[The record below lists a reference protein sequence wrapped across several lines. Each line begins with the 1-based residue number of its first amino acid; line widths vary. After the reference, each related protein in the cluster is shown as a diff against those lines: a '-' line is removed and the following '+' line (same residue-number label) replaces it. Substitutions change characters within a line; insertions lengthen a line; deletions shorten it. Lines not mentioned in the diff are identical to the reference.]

1 MSFHNDGDDLSDE
14 KEEDLKSLLSEDNTR
29 LGIRG
34 GWWCKPNLGVSV
46 QLNSEPSWG
55 RPIKGFLP
63 HPPLIVNVLNRSFW
77 SNCWGTHQTVR
88 SC

>member
-1 MSFHNDGDDLSDE
+1 MSFHNDGDGLSDE
-14 KEEDLKSLLSEDNTR
+14 KEEDLKSLLTEDNTR

-55 RPIKGFLP
+55 RPIKGFCP
-63 HPPLIVNVLNRSFW
+63 PPLKSEPIEKSLLEQLLGDPPN
-77 SNCWGTHQTVR
+77 G
-88 SC
+88 

>member
-1 MSFHNDGDDLSDE
+1 MSFHNDGDGLSDE
-14 KEEDLKSLLSEDNTR
+14 KEEDLKSL

-46 QLNSEPSWG
+46 QLNLVPSWG

-63 HPPLIVNVLNRSFW
+63 PPTPS
-77 SNCWGTHQTVR
+77 Q
-88 SC
+88 

>member
-1 MSFHNDGDDLSDE
+1 MSFHNDGDGLSDE
-14 KEEDLKSLLSEDNTR
+14 KEEDLKSLLTEDNTR
-29 LGIRG
+29 LGICG

-63 HPPLIVNVLNRSFW
+63 PLNSERIE
-77 SNCWGTHQTVR
+77 
-88 SC
+88 

>member
-1 MSFHNDGDDLSDE
+1 MSFHNDGDGLSDE
-14 KEEDLKSLLSEDNTR
+14 KEEDLKSLLTEDNTR

-46 QLNSEPSWG
+46 QLNLVPSWG

-63 HPPLIVNVLNRSFW
+63 PPTPS
-77 SNCWGTHQTVR
+77 QQ
-88 SC
+88 

>member
-1 MSFHNDGDDLSDE
+1 MSFHNDGDGLSDE
-14 KEEDLKSLLSEDNTR
+14 KEEDLQSLLTEDNSR
-29 LGIRG
+29 LGIRYV
-34 GWWCKPNLGVSV
+34 WWCKPNLGVSV

-55 RPIKGFLP
+55 LLKDFWP
-63 HPPLIVNVLNRSFW
+63 HPPSIVNISNIAFW